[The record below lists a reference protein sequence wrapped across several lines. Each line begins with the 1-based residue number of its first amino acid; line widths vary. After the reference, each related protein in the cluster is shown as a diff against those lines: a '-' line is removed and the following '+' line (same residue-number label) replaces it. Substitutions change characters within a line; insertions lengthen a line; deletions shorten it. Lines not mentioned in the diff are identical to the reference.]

1 MVYIP
6 RFSAPL
12 TETTHLGETICTG
25 SGSILHVEDEDAV
38 RIVTSQFLKK
48 IGYTVHEAATPSVA
62 LEIARDLSLPIDLVL
77 TDFLMPEMNGRVM
90 MEQILE
96 LRPQMQCIY
105 ASGFSTDHVLLSED
119 AHFIQKPYDFTKLSV
134 FLKRVLSNV
143 REDV

>member
-48 IGYTVHEAATPSVA
+48 IGYTVHETATPSVA

-77 TDFLMPEMNGRVM
+77 TDYLMPEMNGKVM
-90 MEQILE
+90 MERIRE
-96 LRPQMQCIY
+96 LRPKLPCIY
-105 ASGFSTDHVLLSED
+105 ASGFSTDHALLSEE
-119 AHFIQKPYDFTKLSV
+119 ANFIQKPYDLINLSAL
-134 FLKRVLSNV
+134 LKRVISGSAL
-143 REDV
+143 